1 MDSKFKIDAI
11 DTTIL
16 QLLTSGKNGQEISST
31 VKVPRST
38 IQRRLKNLMSN
49 GLVIRSFTISYEQ
62 MGFNLGLV
70 NIIVKKGDIDEI
82 AKKVYDL
89 DGIISVE
96 VHIGNSDI
104 VGHIVYKNG
113 QDLRNIVSSIKQID
127 GVKSAIWSERIY
139 QIPYKQQL
147 KLDGNDINERPIL
160 ETN

>member
-11 DTTIL
+11 DSTII
-16 QLLTSGKNGQEISST
+16 QLLTSGKSGQEISST

-38 IQRRLKNLMSN
+38 IQRRVKNLITS
-49 GLVIRSFTISYEQ
+49 GLVIPNFKISYEQ
-62 MGFNLGLV
+62 LGFNSGLV
-70 NIIVKKGDIDEI
+70 NIIVNKGDIDEI

-104 VGHIVYKNG
+104 IGHIIYKDG
-113 QDLRNIVSSIKQID
+113 RDLRKIISSIKQID
-127 GVKSAIWSERIY
+127 GVKSALWSERIY

-147 KLDGNDINERPIL
+147 KLYKNDTSEQPLL